1 MSDSPARLVR
11 FFLAPR
17 TLLVSAWVLAI
28 GIGIG
33 RIINGHLCFQE
44 KDPPGD
50 PKRRIDGNNG
60 HTSIDFGGQW
70 LMGRMLAR
78 GHGKELYS
86 LPRQWEVAQQAY
98 PREREAPASDKRD
111 PEKLI
116 RHFMGKTD
124 RRWADFAGSLGLMI
138 TPAGSLNTSTTTIA
152 TQPSWNKNRMDELT
166 HPKKGDG
173 VGGPLYPPIQAF
185 LMWPFAQGNRPQ
197 EAYFAMQYV
206 QALLCFLAGL
216 GVSRL
221 SRGRIWWPVAAALIL
236 IYPGSRGTIDL
247 GQNSALTLA
256 LLIWGWVW
264 IVRERPTAGG
274 VIWGCLA
281 FKPVWALSFFFVLL
295 LMRQWRAAAAMVGTS
310 LLLIL
315 ATLPFVGVHSWF
327 QWLAIGQEASRIYNL
342 DANWIPLSR
351 DVLGI
356 PRRFL
361 LDFNKDRD
369 QRERVSV
376 LVACWVLWALVAE
389 ITIRV
394 YFLASRTKLP
404 LTGPFPAMI
413 ILAAWLCTYH
423 FMYYDS
429 LISAFG
435 VFVLLA
441 DPRPF
446 FRPSALNADAVDP
459 FAARQPARKLWLA
472 NSIVLTILAFMLFH
486 ENVTQPL
493 KFEATGVMRYDTSK
507 LSKRELTDGTTE
519 LAPRVVVGTS
529 DHYPW
534 DTLLVMALWAWCWGT
549 VLVGK
554 WQDSTD
560 AAQPVEGGP
569 NVGRA
574 H

>member
-1 MSDSPARLVR
+1 M
-11 FFLAPR
+11 
-17 TLLVSAWVLAI
+17 I
-28 GIGIG
+28 GVG
-33 RIINGHLCFQE
+33 RIINGHICFQE
-44 KDPPGD
+44 ADSPGD

-70 LMGRMLAR
+70 MMGRMLVR

-86 LPRQWEVAQQAY
+86 LPRQWEVAQQAF
-98 PREREAPASDKRD
+98 PRANEAPAADRRD

-124 RRWADFAGSLGLMI
+124 RRWGDAVGSISMAMSLSGPFQASATI
-138 TPAGSLNTSTTTIA
+138 VATEPAWDK
-152 TQPSWNKNRMDELT
+152 QRVEELT
-166 HPKKGDG
+166 HPKKGPG

-185 LMWPFAQGNRPQ
+185 LLAPFATGDHPQ
-197 EAYFAMQYV
+197 HAYFAMQYV

-221 SRGRIWWPVAAALIL
+221 SRGRIWWPVAAAIIL
-236 IYPGSRGTIDL
+236 IYPGARGTIDL
-247 GQNSALTLA
+247 GQNSALTLT
-256 LLIWGWVW
+256 LLVWGWVW
-264 IVRERPTAGG
+264 IMRGRLTLGG

-281 FKPVWALSFFFVLL
+281 FKPVWAFSFLCVLI
-295 LMRQWRAAAAMVGTS
+295 LMRQWRSAVAMVGTS

-327 QWLAIGQEASRIYNL
+327 HWLAIGQEASRIYNL

-351 DVLGI
+351 DLLGI

-361 LDFNKDRD
+361 LDFTRERD
-369 QRERVSV
+369 QRENMTA
-376 LVACWVLWALVAE
+376 LVACWVLWAIVFE

-394 YFLASRTKLP
+394 YWLARRKPLP

-423 FMYYDS
+423 FMYYDA
-429 LISAFG
+429 LVSAFG

-446 FRPSALNADAVDP
+446 FRPRDIDHQKVDP
-459 FAARQPARKLWLA
+459 FSVRQPKRRLLIV
-472 NSIVLTILAFMLFH
+472 NSFVLTILAFMIFH

-493 KFEATGVMRYDTSK
+493 KLDGTWVMRAET
-507 LSKRELTDGTTE
+507 SKRELPDGTTE
-519 LAPRVVVGTS
+519 PAPRLHIGTS

-534 DTLLVMALWAWCWGT
+534 DTVLIVALWIWCWGT
-549 VLVGK
+549 VLTGK
-554 WQDSTD
+554 WKQSADTT
-560 AAQPVEGGP
+560 
-569 NVGRA
+569 
-574 H
+574 